1 MENAMSNLTPEDRAL
16 LDLARDG
23 HQPTDEDRGR
33 VRAALVARMGFGT
46 GLAVTT
52 AAATSAASTGAA
64 GAAGTGSAI
73 AGLSTT
79 LTAMKVS
86 AAVVIAGAIGGGGL
100 AAYREVRAAHTP
112 LIVISAVSA
121 HEQPAEAAR
130 FAERTALAPTPI
142 SNEAPAATESPQT
155 KGRLERVPKEE
166 QGRDGPP
173 APRSPE
179 LGASLPQTFLP
190 PPSAAA
196 PLDVQT
202 SVPVPDEATEVLP
215 PRGEEMGTPRAPTT
229 VEAETRLVRAGVAA
243 LHSGDSARA
252 LALFDEHARKYPR
265 GVLAEERAA
274 ERVVAL
280 CNLGRYGEAHAAA
293 AEFLRDHPHSPAS
306 TRVHASC
313 AMPTNP

>member
-33 VRAALVARMGFGT
+33 VRAALVARMGVGT

-64 GAAGTGSAI
+64 GAAGTGSVI

-79 LTAMKVS
+79 LTAMKVT
-86 AAVVIAGAIGGGGL
+86 AAVVIAGTIGGGGL
-100 AAYREVRAAHTP
+100 AAYHEVRAAHTP
-112 LIVISAVSA
+112 LIVTSAVSA

-130 FAERTALAPTPI
+130 LSDRTALAPTPI
-142 SNEAPAATESPQT
+142 WNEAHAATESPQT
-155 KGRLERVPKEE
+155 KGRLERVVP
-166 QGRDGPP
+166 
-173 APRSPE
+173 
-179 LGASLPQTFLP
+179 LLP

-196 PLDVQT
+196 PLDVQN

-215 PRGEEMGTPRAPTT
+215 PRGEEVGTPRAPTT

-252 LALFDEHARKYPR
+252 LALFDEHAIKYPR

-306 TRVHASC
+306 TRVHGSC

>member
-1 MENAMSNLTPEDRAL
+1 MENAMSNLTPQDRAL

-33 VRAALVARMGFGT
+33 VRAALVARMGVGT

-79 LTAMKVS
+79 LTAMKVT

-100 AAYREVRAAHTP
+100 AAYHEVRAAHTP
-112 LIVISAVSA
+112 LIVTSAVSA

-130 FAERTALAPTPI
+130 LSDRTALAPTPI

-155 KGRLERVPKEE
+155 KGRLERVVP
-166 QGRDGPP
+166 
-173 APRSPE
+173 
-179 LGASLPQTFLP
+179 LLP

-196 PLDVQT
+196 PLDVQN

-215 PRGEEMGTPRAPTT
+215 PRGEELGTPRAPTT
-229 VEAETRLVRAGVAA
+229 VEGETRLVRAGVAA

-252 LALFDEHARKYPR
+252 LALFDEHAIKYPR

-280 CNLGRYGEAHAAA
+280 CNLGRYSEAHAAA
-293 AEFLRDHPHSPAS
+293 TEFLRDHPHSPAS
-306 TRVHASC
+306 TRVHGSC